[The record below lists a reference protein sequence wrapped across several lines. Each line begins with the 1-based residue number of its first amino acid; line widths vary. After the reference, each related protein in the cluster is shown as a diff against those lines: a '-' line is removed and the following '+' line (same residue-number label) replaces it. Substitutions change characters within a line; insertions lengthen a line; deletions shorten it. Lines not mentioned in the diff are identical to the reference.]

1 MIDLQ
6 SHRTGAAIKPS
17 VSPKSAAGMSTL
29 PRKPSGSGGEGP
41 GPARRSQAKA
51 GEGELTTEWVGTARC
66 AVRPILSACYCL
78 FSLREDSCNSCLKTL
93 TIYRQLQPFTDPLPR
108 GIFSP
113 EALQKPACPPKPV
126 GEGGSR
132 SVTPNHGKSRLI
144 TGFSR
149 KKRLFIFLWAP
160 QIKPNQPTGHDRPHQ

>member
-29 PRKPSGSGGEGP
+29 PRKLSGSGGEGP

-66 AVRPILSACYCL
+66 AVRPILSACSCL
-78 FSLREDSCNSCLKTL
+78 SSLREDSCNSCLKTPS
-93 TIYRQLQPFTDPLPR
+93 IYRPPPPGDIFTRSLAEAGLPA
-108 GIFSP
+108 
-113 EALQKPACPPKPV
+113 EACW
-126 GEGGSR
+126 R
-132 SVTPNHGKSRLI
+132 RRVTLCHAKSRHI
-144 TGFSR
+144 TPYHGYSER
-149 KKRLFIFLWAP
+149 
-160 QIKPNQPTGHDRPHQ
+160 